1 MKIFHEENERNVVYV
16 QIFDLKFITRE
27 IDNIPKF
34 VLDKID
40 KLDNASMTD
49 FEKFDRDYE
58 VSFFKNLDFILNYDD
73 YKDFTDEQ
81 LKECCKSISD
91 EYHNSLKKWFALSN
105 AERLLA
111 FNSSSKI
118 NKKFNHDIESIQE
131 IYYMK
136 HNARHMPFKDC

>member
-1 MKIFHEENERNVVYV
+1 MKIFHEENERNVVY
-16 QIFDLKFITRE
+16 
-27 IDNIPKF
+27 
-34 VLDKID
+34 
-40 KLDNASMTD
+40 
-49 FEKFDRDYE
+49 Y
-58 VSFFKNLDFILNYDD
+58 
-73 YKDFTDEQ
+73 
-81 LKECCKSISD
+81 
-91 EYHNSLKKWFALSN
+91 NSLKKWFALSN